1 MTKDEKSKR
10 RDDFLRIARIV
21 IDGNQA
27 LRTNNLKFM
36 AALDNEISN
45 FIILYGRDNKLS
57 ETLFKTLE
65 RLKKAQVQLTK
76 AINVVFDEFEKQSE
90 KVRVDK
96 TNEILDTIDPKE

>member
-45 FIILYGRDNKLS
+45 FIVLYGRDNKLS
-57 ETLFKTLE
+57 ETLFKTLA
-65 RLKKAQVQLTK
+65 RLNKAQSQLTR

-90 KVRVDK
+90 KVMADK
-96 TNEILDTIDPKE
+96 TNEILDAIDPKE

>member
-1 MTKDEKSKR
+1 MTKDEKLKR

-45 FIILYGRDNKLS
+45 FIVLYGSDNKLS

-96 TNEILDTIDPKE
+96 TNEILDAIDPKE